1 MLKIIKNI
9 KTLTHIPTRTCIQW
23 YTEIKMHNATTV
35 LPSCLQ
41 LKKLGYIFY
50 TLWKSKTKRK
60 NIFTL

>member
-23 YTEIKMHNATTV
+23 YTEIKMHNATPV

-41 LKKLGYIFY
+41 LKNWGIF
-50 TLWKSKTKRK
+50 L
-60 NIFTL
+60 